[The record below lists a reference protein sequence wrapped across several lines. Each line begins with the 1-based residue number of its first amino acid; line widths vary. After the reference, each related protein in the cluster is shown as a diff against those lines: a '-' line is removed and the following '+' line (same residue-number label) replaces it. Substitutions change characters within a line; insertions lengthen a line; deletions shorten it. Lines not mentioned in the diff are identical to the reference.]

1 MKDENL
7 SSFILHPSKVAWLSL
22 DVGDSD
28 PTRFLTYLV
37 AALQTVAA
45 NIGAGALGVLQSP
58 QPPPIESIL
67 TALINEIAATP
78 DSFVLVLDD
87 YHLIDAKPVED
98 ALTFLL
104 EHLPP
109 QMHLVIATREDPN
122 LPLARLRVRGHLIE
136 LRAAD
141 LRFTPAEAAEF
152 LNHAM
157 GLNLSPENIAAL
169 ETRTEGWIAG
179 LQLAAI
185 SMREHQDVTSFI
197 KSFTGSHRF
206 VLDYL
211 VEEVLQQQTASVQ
224 TFLLRTSILDRM
236 CGPLCDA
243 VLHGDASG
251 QPAPS
256 APGPETA
263 GQATAGQATLEYL
276 EHANLFI
283 VPLDN
288 ERRWYRYHHL
298 FAELL
303 RQRLQHSD
311 DAAELHVRASQWFE
325 DNDLMLEAFH
335 HAAAAND
342 VAPRRSPHGKQGDAY
357 PAWRGDGDT
366 ELVGFTANGRAEC
379 PARVVVEAGFAVV
392 GYGPNNGRGRET
404 PGG

>member
-1 MKDENL
+1 M
-7 SSFILHPSKVAWLSL
+7 
-22 DVGDSD
+22 
-28 PTRFLTYLV
+28 
-37 AALQTVAA
+37 LQA
-45 NIGAGALGVLQSP
+45 P
-58 QPPPIESIL
+58 QPPSIESIL
-67 TALINEIAATP
+67 TTLLNEIAAIP
-78 DSFVLVLDD
+78 DNFVLVLDD
-87 YHLIDAKPVED
+87 YHVIEAKATGVSPSVDGPPSVDD

-122 LPLARLRVRGHLIE
+122 LPLARLRVRGHLTE

-152 LNHAM
+152 LNQVM

-179 LQLAAI
+179 LQLAAL
-185 SMREHQDVTSFI
+185 SMRGHQDVTSFI
-197 KSFTGSHRF
+197 NSFTGSHHF

-243 VLHGDASG
+243 VLRGWQSHPSASG
-251 QPAPS
+251 Q
-256 APGPETA
+256 ETA
-263 GQATAGQATLEYL
+263 GQETLEYL

-303 RQRLQHSD
+303 RQRLQQS
-311 DAAELHVRASQWFE
+311 
-325 DNDLMLEAFH
+325 
-335 HAAAAND
+335 
-342 VAPRRSPHGKQGDAY
+342 
-357 PAWRGDGDT
+357 
-366 ELVGFTANGRAEC
+366 
-379 PARVVVEAGFAVV
+379 
-392 GYGPNNGRGRET
+392 
-404 PGG
+404 